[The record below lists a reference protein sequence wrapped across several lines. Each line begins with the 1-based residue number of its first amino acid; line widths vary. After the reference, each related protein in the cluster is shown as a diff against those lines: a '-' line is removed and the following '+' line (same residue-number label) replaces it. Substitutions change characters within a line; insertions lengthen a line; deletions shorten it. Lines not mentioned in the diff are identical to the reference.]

1 MIIAAV
7 KLSDIELD
15 VDAERAKPS
24 GNEAGQ
30 VVSFGIYIT
39 AIPLLAP
46 RFITEIIE
54 RKFPR
59 DVKEKKK
66 MTKKMKTLIYV

>member
-30 VVSFGIYIT
+30 VVSFGVYIT
-39 AIPLLAP
+39 AILLAP
-46 RFITEIIE
+46 RFISENNRKEISTRRIE
-54 RKFPR
+54 GSRNNKR
-59 DVKEKKK
+59 
-66 MTKKMKTLIYV
+66 

>member
-30 VVSFGIYIT
+30 VVSFGVYIT
-39 AIPLLAP
+39 GPYYS
-46 RFITEIIE
+46 RHH
-54 RKFPR
+54 
-59 DVKEKKK
+59 
-66 MTKKMKTLIYV
+66 

>member
-30 VVSFGIYIT
+30 VVSFGVYIT
-39 AIPLLAP
+39 SILLAP
-46 RFITEIIE
+46 RFITENNRKEISTRRIE
-54 RKFPR
+54 GSRNNKR
-59 DVKEKKK
+59 
-66 MTKKMKTLIYV
+66 